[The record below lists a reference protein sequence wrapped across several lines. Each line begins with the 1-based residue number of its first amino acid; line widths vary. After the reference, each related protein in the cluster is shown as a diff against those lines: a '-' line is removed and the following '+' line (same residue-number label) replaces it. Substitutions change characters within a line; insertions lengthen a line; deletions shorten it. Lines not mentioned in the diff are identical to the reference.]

1 MNGSIKLSNDEKQEM
16 IEDVEDIKRGKVY
29 NASRILSQEGSIDD
43 YIDFLSENMDLVRFI
58 PSRIITKNFKL

>member
-1 MNGSIKLSNDEKQEM
+1 MNGSIKLSDDEKQEM
-16 IEDVEDIKRGKVY
+16 IEDAEDIKRGKVY
-29 NASRILSQEGSIDD
+29 NSARILSQEGSIDD